1 MHAGFVARGAY
12 CLSIATPLGLPL
24 FGPPPLS
31 IDTAAPEG
39 EVEKAPNLK
48 DPLRATKEPVVN
60 GSLRQL

>member
-12 CLSIATPLGLPL
+12 CPSIATPLGLSL

-31 IDTAAPEG
+31 IDTAAPVG

-48 DPLRATKEPVVN
+48 NRLRATREPVVK